1 MKELLS
7 RLYRDGGRRIRV
19 GLWRIEDECWHEAIR
34 DSRGARHDYAAG
46 LKAVREGA
54 KARKELQLIEEDSD
68 ILRQSNQ
75 SRFVLYFAALI
86 GLVPGW
92 IVADFT
98 LGTWSV
104 LVFCPLSSYLFVL
117 LMRVLGFK
125 VYRPR
130 SELLRL
136 IEQGEA
142 ITPQVLSSLKST
154 VEELEDRLHAISDEL
169 HFGREVSLSSTSK
182 VDVSSA
188 RSLGTGPEWVYAY
201 SFPSQIGGQRFPIKV
216 GMTSRD
222 DVVRRID
229 EQLSS
234 TGMHE
239 RARVLLLF
247 RVSSA
252 REVET
257 MFHRQLKK
265 RGRHKNDAVGK
276 EWFKTSPQELI
287 KLYHSRNGE

>member
-1 MKELLS
+1 MDCRRFHSGHMERAGFLS
-7 RLYRDGGRRIRV
+7 
-19 GLWRIEDECWHEAIR
+19 
-34 DSRGARHDYAAG
+34 
-46 LKAVREGA
+46 AV
-54 KARKELQLIEEDSD
+54 
-68 ILRQSNQ
+68 
-75 SRFVLYFAALI
+75 
-86 GLVPGW
+86 
-92 IVADFT
+92 
-98 LGTWSV
+98 
-104 LVFCPLSSYLFVL
+104 VL
-117 LMRVLGFK
+117 LVRPAYESAGFK

-257 MFHRQLKK
+257 MFHRQLKSGGDT
-265 RGRHKNDAVGK
+265 RTMQLGK
-276 EWFKTSPQELI
+276 SGLRRALKS
-287 KLYHSRNGE
+287 